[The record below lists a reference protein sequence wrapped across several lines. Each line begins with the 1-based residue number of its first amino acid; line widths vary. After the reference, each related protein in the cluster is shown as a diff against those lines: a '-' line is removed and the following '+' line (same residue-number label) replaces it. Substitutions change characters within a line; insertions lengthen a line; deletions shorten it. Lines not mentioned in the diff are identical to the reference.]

1 MQAAV
6 VHRLATGGA
15 NGKRLGLANL
25 RGRGGGREGWGGARS
40 GAGKAGAGGGGGAVG
55 PGSACSRACAGP
67 PGCASRSRTPSGASP
82 PQPGA
87 VKVRASPGAGIVTR
101 PPGERRRR
109 LRGLGQEGGRG
120 AGAGRGREGGRG
132 GERRHLERRPASL
145 REVWRCRWGS
155 WRRRAS
161 VDPRRRLE
169 EEVGGRCRRGDR
181 SR

>member
-25 RGRGGGREGWGGARS
+25 GSRGGGREGLGGARP

-67 PGCASRSRTPSGASP
+67 RGCASRSRTPSGVSP

-87 VKVRASPGAGIVTR
+87 VKVRTSPGAGIVTR
-101 PPGERRRR
+101 PPGE
-109 LRGLGQEGGRG
+109 GR
-120 AGAGRGREGGRG
+120 
-132 GERRHLERRPASL
+132 RRPAGIGAG
-145 REVWRCRWGS
+145 V
-155 WRRRAS
+155 RAG
-161 VDPRRRLE
+161 
-169 EEVGGRCRRGDR
+169 GGRRPGSGGRARR
-181 SR
+181 

>member
-25 RGRGGGREGWGGARS
+25 RSRGGGREGWGGARP
-40 GAGKAGAGGGGGAVG
+40 GAGKAGAVGGGGAVG

-82 PQPGA
+82 PQPGV

-101 PPGERRRR
+101 PPGEGRRR
-109 LRGLGQEGGRG
+109 LRGLGQAVGRAPAGVGRAGAEVSGGTWRGAPLLCGSLGTAVGAVGGGGR
-120 AGAGRGREGGRG
+120 A
-132 GERRHLERRPASL
+132 LT
-145 REVWRCRWGS
+145 
-155 WRRRAS
+155 
-161 VDPRRRLE
+161 PRLRLE
-169 EEVGGRCRRGDR
+169 EEVGGRCRLGDR